1 MTTVFRIVAKENLTE
16 FFDEIESVLYEKKK
30 KGTGFGRNLDA
41 LSDLLTGGHGK
52 LYHNKQNKIKT
63 EIIVQNSKLLTP
75 KIRKIFESKVDAI
88 NWENK
93 VLRRLKVKR
102 KKEWINIS
110 EGKMPFDNIT
120 YGMLGKHHSEDSK
133 KKIALAQTGSKNHMF
148 NKTHSAEARKKISE
162 GNKGKRH
169 SEETKTIIS
178 KKMKGRDVGFGKG
191 YKHTPETIEKIKI
204 ARAKQIFSEEDKK
217 KMSESAKNRK
227 KNTRY

>member
-1 MTTVFRIVAKENLTE
+1 MKPYT
-16 FFDEIESVLYEKKK
+16 YY
-30 KGTGFGRNLDA
+30 
-41 LSDLLTGGHGK
+41 
-52 LYHNKQNKIKT
+52 LYHRPTGLKYYGVRYAKNCDPKDLWNKYFTSCKKVKELIT
-63 EIIVQNSKLLTP
+63 EDGINSFDF

-191 YKHTPETIEKIKI
+191 YKHTPETIEKIKMGVC
-204 ARAKQIFSEEDKK
+204 DKLPH
-217 KMSESAKNRK
+217 A
-227 KNTRY
+227 

>member
-1 MTTVFRIVAKENLTE
+1 MKPYT
-16 FFDEIESVLYEKKK
+16 YY
-30 KGTGFGRNLDA
+30 
-41 LSDLLTGGHGK
+41 
-52 LYHNKQNKIKT
+52 LYHHPTGLKYYGVRYAKNCDPKDLWDKYFTSCKKVKELINEYGI
-63 EIIVQNSKLLTP
+63 NSFEVE
-75 KIRKIFESKVDAI
+75 IRKIFENKIDAI

-133 KKIALAQTGSKNHMF
+133 KKIALAQLGSKNHMF

-162 GNKGKRH
+162 GNKGKKH
-169 SEETKTIIS
+169 SEETKTTIS

-191 YKHTPETIEKIKI
+191 HKHTPETIEKIKM
-204 ARAKQIFSEEDKK
+204 ARAKQIFSEEHKK

-227 KNTRY
+227 KSTRY